1 MLLGKKTLKQLN
13 NSVNFY
19 YLKNNPGALHRQD
32 TNRITNIKGLP
43 YVSIDL
49 EVGYLVSFT
58 LMHHYTIIPPLIVI
72 DHSLLHSAVLCGVKH
87 SRPDYEI
94 MFLWVYK
101 LLAPSDEDTIQHR
114 FIDGQWWFFMLWVV
128 SCETE
133 LSISCKMWN
142 CSVAP
147 SIGWDKHC
155 VTLNSLH
162 ILFATPYIAM

>member
-1 MLLGKKTLKQLN
+1 MDFRCSLKKHLKQLN

-72 DHSLLHSAVLCGVKH
+72 DHSLLHSALLCC
-87 SRPDYEI
+87 
-94 MFLWVYK
+94 
-101 LLAPSDEDTIQHR
+101 
-114 FIDGQWWFFMLWVV
+114 VV
-128 SCETE
+128 SSTVDQNMKFCSKTYIERRSLETTYNLGLRFGVME
-133 LSISCKMWN
+133 FDFLKLKLNVILSQ
-142 CSVAP
+142 
-147 SIGWDKHC
+147 
-155 VTLNSLH
+155 LR
-162 ILFATPYIAM
+162 

>member
-1 MLLGKKTLKQLN
+1 MLLEDLKKLN

-72 DHSLLHSAVLCGVKH
+72 DHSLLHSAVLCGVKN
-87 SRPDYEI
+87 SGPEYEI
-94 MFLWVYK
+94 LFKNLDWKKVPRNY
-101 LLAPSDEDTIQHR
+101 IQ
-114 FIDGQWWFFMLWVV
+114 
-128 SCETE
+128 
-133 LSISCKMWN
+133 
-142 CSVAP
+142 P
-147 SIGWDKHC
+147 
-155 VTLNSLH
+155 
-162 ILFATPYIAM
+162 

>member
-1 MLLGKKTLKQLN
+1 MQKILLKENGLKMLHLKQLN

-87 SRPDYEI
+87 SGPEYEI
-94 MFLWVYK
+94 LFKNLYGKKVPRK
-101 LLAPSDEDTIQHR
+101 
-114 FIDGQWWFFMLWVV
+114 FIYR
-128 SCETE
+128 
-133 LSISCKMWN
+133 I
-142 CSVAP
+142 
-147 SIGWDKHC
+147 
-155 VTLNSLH
+155 
-162 ILFATPYIAM
+162 